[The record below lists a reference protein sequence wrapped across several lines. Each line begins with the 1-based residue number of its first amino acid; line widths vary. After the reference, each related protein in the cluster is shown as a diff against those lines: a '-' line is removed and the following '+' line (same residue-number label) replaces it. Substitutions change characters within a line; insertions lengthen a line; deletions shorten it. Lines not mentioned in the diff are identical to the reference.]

1 MSVADFN
8 RVLLT
13 NSAFLMP
20 FAFTL
25 TNDKEDAK
33 DLFQETLCRALANK
47 DKYSIGT
54 NIKAWLYTIMRNIF
68 INRYRKKSSRQ
79 IVYKDMFNEFFAGSS
94 RAITFNEAI
103 GSMNIKEIQ
112 KQIIN
117 LPDVF
122 KHPFVLY
129 FDGFKYNEIATIL
142 REPLGTVK
150 SRIHFARKLLRAQV
164 ERF

>member
-8 RVLLT
+8 RALLN
-13 NSAFLMP
+13 NSEFLMP

-33 DLFQETLCRALANK
+33 DLFQETLFRALANK
-47 DKYSIGT
+47 DKYNIGT
-54 NIKAWLYTIMRNIF
+54 NIKAWLYTIMRNTF
-68 INRYRKKSSRQ
+68 INRYRKNSRQ
-79 IVYKDMFNEFFAGSS
+79 QIVRNEFFVSS
-94 RAITFNEAI
+94 SKAITFNDAI
-103 GSMNIKEIQ
+103 ASINIKEIQ

-129 FDGFKYNEIATIL
+129 FDGFKYNEISTIL
-142 REPLGTVK
+142 SEPLGTIK
-150 SRIHFARKLLRAQV
+150 SCIYFARKLLRAQI